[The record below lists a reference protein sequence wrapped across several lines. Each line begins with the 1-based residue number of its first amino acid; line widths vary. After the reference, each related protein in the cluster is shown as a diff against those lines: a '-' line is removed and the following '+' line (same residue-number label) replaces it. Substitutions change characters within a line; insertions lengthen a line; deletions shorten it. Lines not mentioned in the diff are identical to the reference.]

1 MSRSVLS
8 VLTLSAVL
16 VSAPACYN
24 YVPTE
29 VGAVPPGEDVRLR
42 LSREGGEDLARTLE
56 SNEIRVEV
64 SGQYEGM
71 EQGSVLLRMP
81 VVRDP
86 TGARPEI
93 QQLVRL
99 SQLDVLT
106 VDRRELSIGKTAAII
121 GAGAAG
127 VGLLLFNVFEVF
139 DDSGRG
145 GDDMEI
151 SLIPLFNLL
160 TGGR

>member
-1 MSRSVLS
+1 MSRSLLS
-8 VLTLSAVL
+8 ALTLSVVL
-16 VSAPACYN
+16 ASAPACYN

-29 VGAVPPGEDVRLR
+29 VGAVPPGEDVRFR
-42 LSREGGEDLARTLE
+42 LSREGAEDLARTLE
-56 SNEIRVEV
+56 SNEIRVDI

-71 EQGSVLLRMP
+71 EQGSLLLRVP

-86 TGARPEI
+86 TGARPDI
-93 QQLVRL
+93 QQVVRL

-106 VDRRELSIGKTAAII
+106 VDRRELSLGKTAAIV
-121 GAGAAG
+121 GVGAAG
-127 VGLLLFNVFEVF
+127 VGFLLFNVFEVL
-139 DDSGRG
+139 DDSGRN